1 MNPNNTPHA
10 EIAKSIE
17 QFCSYFEREA
27 SAIGRVSVTE
37 GPDIETGAGNQFRYR
52 KTLYVTAIDTLA
64 GLRFHK
70 SAYPNLARRNRE
82 RFIRF
87 LKEYGSW
94 PEGDLVSLPFL
105 KDELEASRLL
115 DRPLARHVTGKMSKF
130 STEDGGTLP
139 ISKMDESWPSL
150 LALATTEKEE
160 DAVNEYLHLALFY
173 RYRNSLVHESR
184 QPGRAMEGVFPSE
197 EPSYHGYIGDSR
209 WYLMYPVNLFEEL
222 LKRSIAGF
230 RAYLVTN
237 QIDPYSLV
245 EDKARW

>member
-1 MNPNNTPHA
+1 MT
-10 EIAKSIE
+10 IAKSID

-27 SAIGRVSVTE
+27 VAIGRVAVTD
-37 GPDIETGAGNQFRYR
+37 GPEMETGAGNPSRYR

-70 SAYPNLARRNRE
+70 SAYPSLARRNRE

-105 KDELEASRLL
+105 KDELESSKLL
-115 DRPLARHVTGKMSKF
+115 DRSLGQHVVEKMSQF
-130 STEDGGTLP
+130 SNEDGGTLP
-139 ISKMDESWPSL
+139 ISKMDETLASL
-150 LALATTEKEE
+150 LALASIDREE
-160 DAVNEYLHLALFY
+160 EAVNEYRHLALFY

-184 QPGRAMEGVFPSE
+184 QPGKGMEGVFPAE

-209 WYLMYPVNLFEEL
+209 WYLIYPVPLFEGL
-222 LKRSIAGF
+222 LKQSIAGF
-230 RAYLVTN
+230 RTYLVTN
-237 QIDPYSLV
+237 KIDPYSLV

>member
-1 MNPNNTPHA
+1 MT
-10 EIAKSIE
+10 IAKSID

-27 SAIGRVSVTE
+27 AAIGRVIVTD
-37 GPDIETGAGNQFRYR
+37 GPDMETGAGNPSRYR

-70 SAYPNLARRNRE
+70 SAYPSLARRNRE

-87 LKEYGSW
+87 LEEYGSW

-105 KDELEASRLL
+105 KDELESSKLL
-115 DRPLARHVTGKMSKF
+115 ERPLGKHVVAKMSQF

-139 ISKMDESWPSL
+139 ISKMDESVASL
-150 LALATTEKEE
+150 LALATAEKEE
-160 DAVNEYLHLALFY
+160 EAVTEYRHLALFY

-184 QPGRAMEGVFPSE
+184 QPGKAMEGIFSAD

-209 WYLMYPVNLFEEL
+209 WYLTYPAAHFEGL

>member
-1 MNPNNTPHA
+1 MTIA
-10 EIAKSIE
+10 ESIN

-27 SAIGRVSVTE
+27 TAIGRVVVTD
-37 GPDIETGAGNQFRYR
+37 GPDFESGAGNPSRYS

-70 SAYPNLARRNRE
+70 SAYPSLARRNRE

-87 LKEYGSW
+87 LEEYGSW

-105 KDELEASRLL
+105 KDELESLKFL
-115 DRPLARHVTGKMSKF
+115 ERPLGKHVVTKMLQF
-130 STEDGGTLP
+130 STEDGGALP
-139 ISKMDESWPSL
+139 ISKVDESVASL
-150 LALATTEKEE
+150 LALATMEREE
-160 DAVNEYLHLALFY
+160 EAVNDYRHLALFY

-184 QPGRAMEGVFPSE
+184 QPGKAMEGLFSIE

-209 WYLMYPVNLFEEL
+209 WYLTYPAAHFESL
-222 LKRSIAGF
+222 LKRSITGF

-237 QIDPYSLV
+237 QIDPYCLV